1 MRPVEVLG
9 RGATE
14 RRVGV
19 AEAFALVDVLAPVGW
34 REDGCEA
41 GLDSAGLDSAAL
53 DGAALVG
60 RADGVSTWDI
70 VELGLPWTADEHPA
84 STITRIKARARR
96 TTPQSHAS
104 PVPRRPAAPVTLR
117 RLRT

>member
-1 MRPVEVLG
+1 
-9 RGATE
+9 
-14 RRVGV
+14 V
-19 AEAFALVDVLAPVGW
+19 AEAFALVDVLARVGR

-41 GLDSAGLDSAAL
+41 GLDDAAL

-70 VELGLPWTADEHPA
+70 AELGLPWTADEHPA
-84 STITRIKARARR
+84 STITRIRARARR

-104 PVPRRPAAPVTLR
+104 PVPRRSAAPVTLR